1 MSIAEIR
8 GLPLRE
14 KLQIFEA
21 IWDDL
26 SERVDQSAVTPELR
40 EHLDARIERVR
51 NGSVEVHE
59 WDSVKYSIGQQ

>member
-21 IWDDL
+21 IWNDL
-26 SERVDQSAVTPELR
+26 RERVDQSAVKPELR
-40 EHLDARIERVR
+40 ELLDARIERVR

-59 WDSVKYSIGQQ
+59 WDSVKYSIGQ

>member
-21 IWDDL
+21 IWNDL
-26 SERVDQSAVTPELR
+26 SERVDQSAVKPELR
-40 EHLDARIERVR
+40 ELLDARIERVR

-59 WDSVKYSIGQQ
+59 WDSVKYSIGQ